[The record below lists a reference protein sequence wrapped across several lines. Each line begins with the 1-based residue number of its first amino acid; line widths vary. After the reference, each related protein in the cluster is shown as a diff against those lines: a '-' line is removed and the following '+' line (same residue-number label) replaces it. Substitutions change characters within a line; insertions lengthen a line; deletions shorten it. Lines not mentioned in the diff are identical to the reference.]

1 MLTYIV
7 VRAVSCTFSTNN
19 PHRLIAIS
27 ITTLVSH
34 WSERDNANTLYN
46 GDGFTSFIIMTLKL
60 YILIIVARY
69 PYLLALMG
77 NIVQINLL
85 IFGITFIEDSF
96 LKHGFFLM
104 DQAKIMVPRF
114 QRVSTSFVA
123 STFSFFLVPI
133 YFFS

>member
-19 PHRLIAIS
+19 PHRLISIS
-27 ITTLVSH
+27 ITTVVSH

-69 PYLLALMG
+69 PHLLALMG
-77 NIVQINLL
+77 NIVQTNLS
-85 IFGITFIEDSF
+85 IFGITVIEDSF
-96 LKHGFFLM
+96 LKHGFF
-104 DQAKIMVPRF
+104 
-114 QRVSTSFVA
+114 
-123 STFSFFLVPI
+123 
-133 YFFS
+133 